1 MRQEQDSLGEVRLSD
16 EEYFGISTAR
26 LLAVAD
32 SFGPRIPQRL
42 AKNIVRVR
50 QAQALALGRSGA
62 WNEQVAESVV
72 AAAER
77 LVADEDFFAAQLR
90 ICALHGGGARSLVV
104 NIDEV
109 LANVALQLQ
118 RKSMGEYHWFAPLLR
133 LDIGFA
139 TQQVCLIALHISLV
153 QLLEEFVAKIVEAE
167 SLLRLHMQDFAG
179 QPTVSQ
185 MDFQDVKISDMSSEF
200 ACCANGLDRVRRQ
213 LAWYRTELLR
223 LWCET
228 PEVIRCL
235 QELVGVECCYDEVG
249 RDSPVGMD
257 LYEGLSGLLKT
268 AASLLLNFCNELRKN
283 GCVSKALELPKRCTS
298 SVFNPAGQDV
308 VALNTISQI
317 AFHIIGSDATL
328 TAALNG
334 GMNGVVRCFPLISTC
349 LIDSLQQLT
358 VAVQVLSDS
367 CLTGLRGNAEVGLA
381 AVERTPLLAEKLIPL
396 IGYERAVQVAR
407 IAALTEKPVHTVVVR
422 MKLLS
427 EEQAASLFF
436 HTPGTVNN
444 EE

>member
-1 MRQEQDSLGEVRLSD
+1 
-16 EEYFGISTAR
+16 
-26 LLAVAD
+26 
-32 SFGPRIPQRL
+32 
-42 AKNIVRVR
+42 
-50 QAQALALGRSGA
+50 
-62 WNEQVAESVV
+62 
-72 AAAER
+72 
-77 LVADEDFFAAQLR
+77 
-90 ICALHGGGARSLVV
+90 
-104 NIDEV
+104 
-109 LANVALQLQ
+109 
-118 RKSMGEYHWFAPLLR
+118 
-133 LDIGFA
+133 
-139 TQQVCLIALHISLV
+139 
-153 QLLEEFVAKIVEAE
+153 
-167 SLLRLHMQDFAG
+167 
-179 QPTVSQ
+179 
-185 MDFQDVKISDMSSEF
+185 
-200 ACCANGLDRVRRQ
+200 
-213 LAWYRTELLR
+213 
-223 LWCET
+223 
-228 PEVIRCL
+228 
-235 QELVGVECCYDEVG
+235 
-249 RDSPVGMD
+249 MD

-283 GCVSKALELPKRCTS
+283 GCLSKELELPKRCTS

-308 VALNTISQI
+308 VSLDTISQI

-328 TAALNG
+328 TAAVNG

-427 EEQAASLFF
+427 EDQAASLFF
-436 HTPGTVNN
+436 HTAGTDNN